1 MGRLKFQTAYIA
13 VYIAIALCAL
23 SLSGCTALVAASAIP
38 GAMYGM
44 VADQF
49 SGEEESFAYGMPL
62 TLAATQRALQK
73 IQLDIDVLEILDKG
87 GYAIAFANNKL
98 DGKITLTK
106 QTGRLTT
113 VYIKARA
120 TVREESVERAIIR
133 MIKAELKH
141 LPANA
146 RLQRRLLHNLR
157 AKPDIQSKRLG
168 WYRPG
173 AKLDAHRYGSKGW
186 LKVKMPSGK
195 MAYLK
200 GKIHRPKQ

>member
-1 MGRLKFQTAYIA
+1 MGRLRFQA
-13 VYIAIALCAL
+13 VYIAIALCSL

-49 SGEEESFAYGMPL
+49 SGEEESFAYDMPL

-73 IQLDIDVLEILDKG
+73 IQLDIDVLEILDNG

-98 DGKITLTK
+98 DGKITLSK

-120 TVREESVERAIIR
+120 TIRQESVERAIIR
-133 MIKAELKH
+133 MIKTELKH
-141 LPANA
+141 LPADA
-146 RLQRRLLHNLR
+146 RLQRRRLHNLR
-157 AKPDIQSKRLG
+157 AKPDIQSRRLG

-173 AKLDAHRYGSKGW
+173 AKLDAHRTGSKGW

-200 GKIHRPKQ
+200 GSIHNTKKR